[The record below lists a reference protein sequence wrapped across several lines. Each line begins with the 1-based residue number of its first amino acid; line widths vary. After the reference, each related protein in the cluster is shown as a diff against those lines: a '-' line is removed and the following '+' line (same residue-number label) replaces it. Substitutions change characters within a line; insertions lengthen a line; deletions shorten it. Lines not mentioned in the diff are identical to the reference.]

1 MCLGGPGR
9 SATTT
14 CAKVACANKNNSRGN
29 TSPSNLTKQ
38 TTTIQFQYRSKM
50 KIGQQQPAFVV
61 LLSAAL
67 FGATIPSTS
76 NAQTTTEGP
85 ATAGGTLALTPE
97 LLRLAE
103 LAVILSHYTFTNA
116 SVLLPILSD
125 DDGDSAA
132 SQSNMTMFFREE
144 PDAALVSKK
153 GGHCFGAFRGTNG
166 GWEDWQQNLRKGSSA
181 ACGPSG
187 CCDVQ
192 RGFHQVYFDPSYRQ
206 DFENAL
212 RECVAT
218 CAAEQPC
225 PVVLTGNSQG
235 YVNHFETQAVWQR
248 LDHLLSWFSHS
259 FA

>member
-1 MCLGGPGR
+1 VHKER
-9 SATTT
+9 SQRKQISHQPHKT
-14 CAKVACANKNNSRGN
+14 KSNSNNNS
-29 TSPSNLTKQ
+29 
-38 TTTIQFQYRSKM
+38 IQYRSKM
-50 KIGQQQPAFVV
+50 KIGQQQPALVA

-67 FGATIPSTS
+67 FGATIPCTS
-76 NAQTTTEGP
+76 NAQTTTEEP
-85 ATAGGTLALTPE
+85 ATAGGTLALTPK

-103 LAVILSHYTFTNA
+103 LAVVLSHYTFTNA
-116 SVLLPILSD
+116 SILLPILSDD

-132 SQSNMTMFFREE
+132 SQSNMTRFFREE

-218 CAAEQPC
+218 CTAEQPC

-235 YVNHFETQAVWQR
+235 
-248 LDHLLSWFSHS
+248 
-259 FA
+259 